1 MVSGTN
7 GGLRNLAARHG
18 VLEEDSSSNGPLT
31 AVIQSLNRFLLD
43 QVSLDQRNWQ
53 PGSTALEEAVNIA
66 ATKSQRCM
74 VCGKETRPLGDTN
87 VTDLMY
93 LPKPPNNKQLMT
105 FSATAKQSIQL
116 DTHQKGWCDK
126 CRRYQTQ
133 AMRKAIR
140 KLPKIL
146 MFNTTAHEK
155 TANYAREHWST
166 PGWLP
171 EEIGMVVT
179 NTQLNIYQGDELMAL
194 KEGDQSRSLI
204 VYELVGFV
212 AEIKLE
218 EERNSHMISF
228 VNGTFSG
235 TA

>member
-1 MVSGTN
+1 M
-7 GGLRNLAARHG
+7 NL
-18 VLEEDSSSNGPLT
+18 
-31 AVIQSLNRFLLD
+31 
-43 QVSLDQRNWQ
+43 
-53 PGSTALEEAVNIA
+53 A

-146 MFNTTAHEK
+146 MFNATAHEK

-179 NTQLNIYQGDELMAL
+179 NNQLNIYQGDELMAL
-194 KEGDQSRSLI
+194 KEGDQSGSLI

-218 EERNSHMISF
+218 EERNSHLISF
-228 VNGTFSG
+228 VNGILPDVEVIMSDSDITG
-235 TA
+235 Y